1 MSRAC
6 LLIAGLLVLS
16 ATGTTLGLAA
26 GTGLSA
32 ERLTTYSAATSV
44 PLERC
49 TLTAVADSDVDTL
62 FNAGTATTLR
72 VQSSNLGNRRAFVRF
87 DLASCGLGAD
97 DAIRAAAVSL
107 SIGTAPSSSRTHE
120 VRRVTATWSETGI
133 TSTNQPAVAASA
145 TAVQATGTTAG
156 ASVTWDVLADVQAFR
171 SGTTNDGWRIS
182 DAAENAATAVEVVYR
197 SREAATAGDR
207 PKLTIDYYP

>member
-1 MSRAC
+1 MSRTC

-16 ATGTTLGLAA
+16 TGTTLGLAA

-62 FNAGTATTLR
+62 LNTGTATTLR
-72 VQSSNLGNRRAFVRF
+72 VRSSNLGNRRAFVRF

-156 ASVTWDVLADVQAFR
+156 ATVTWDVLADVQAFR

-182 DAAENAATAVEVVYR
+182 DATENAATAVEGVYR
-197 SREAATAGDR
+197 SRETANAGDR
-207 PKLTIDYYP
+207 PTLTIDYYP